1 MNEQRTSSGDRG
13 DDQTPAELRS
23 IEALLGHLG
32 AADRADAD
40 AALEERLLAQTR
52 ALMIDREAVAEVHGG
67 MEMLGRRERGG
78 GAEGLEQRLYAATR
92 GQLIG
97 ARRNAGGRVV
107 VVRRRMARVWMT
119 AAAALAAAG
128 VGLSL
133 YSTRTAPNTG
143 DTELITLAI
152 MDLPKDA
159 TSLTGFDDLQSELD
173 RLDRSVHGDWITVDQ
188 GLDEESL

>member
-52 ALMIDREAVAEVHGG
+52 ELMIDREAVAEVHGG

-97 ARRNAGGRVV
+97 ARRNAGGRGGGGSQEDG
-107 VVRRRMARVWMT
+107 ARVDDRRGG
-119 AAAALAAAG
+119 AG
-128 VGLSL
+128 RGRRGAVSVL
-133 YSTRTAPNTG
+133 
-143 DTELITLAI
+143 
-152 MDLPKDA
+152 DA
-159 TSLTGFDDLQSELD
+159 D
-173 RLDRSVHGDWITVDQ
+173 RAEHR
-188 GLDEESL
+188 